1 MRMALEKEGNEM
13 KKILVGDT
21 GSSSADGAGADVVVE
36 PELALREE
44 IEDAFLQVYFFR
56 AFLLLLSD

>member
-13 KKILVGDT
+13 KKVLVGDT

-44 IEDAFLQVYFFR
+44 IEDAFLQV
-56 AFLLLLSD
+56 

>member
-13 KKILVGDT
+13 KKVLVGDT
-21 GSSSADGAGADVVVE
+21 GSSSADGAAVVVE

-44 IEDAFLQVYFFR
+44 IEDAFLQVYLIR
-56 AFLLLLSD
+56 AFLLLQAD

>member
-1 MRMALEKEGNEM
+1 MMMTPDPAVL
-13 KKILVGDT
+13 I
-21 GSSSADGAGADVVVE
+21 SDGAGADVVVE

-44 IEDAFLQVYFFR
+44 IEDAFLQVYLFR

>member
-1 MRMALEKEGNEM
+1 MRMALEKEGNDM
-13 KKILVGDT
+13 KKVLVGDT

-44 IEDAFLQVYFFR
+44 IEDAFLQVHLFR
-56 AFLLLLSD
+56 AFLLLQAD